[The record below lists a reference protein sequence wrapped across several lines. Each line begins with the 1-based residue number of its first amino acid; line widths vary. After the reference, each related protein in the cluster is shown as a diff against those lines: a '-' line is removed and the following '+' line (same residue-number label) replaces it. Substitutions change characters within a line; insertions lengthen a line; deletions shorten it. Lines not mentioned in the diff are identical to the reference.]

1 MNEENNMNYDSQ
13 YQNVKSDELI
23 DIENGIFIY
32 CEYIKR
38 KFYLDFNVVKDGDK
52 FIKKYLKAII

>member
-1 MNEENNMNYDSQ
+1 MNYDSQ